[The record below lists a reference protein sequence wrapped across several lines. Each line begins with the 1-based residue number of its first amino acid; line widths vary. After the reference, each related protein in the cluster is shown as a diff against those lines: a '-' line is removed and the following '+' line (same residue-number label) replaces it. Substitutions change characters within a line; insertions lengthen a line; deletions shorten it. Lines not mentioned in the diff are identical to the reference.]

1 MNKNDIFIEWNT
13 EQLRKIS
20 DTQNIN
26 ESSVHYTEP
35 KTLSRKIHYI
45 QFHLYEVLEQ
55 AKLIYDERKIRNNGC
70 PRMG

>member
-1 MNKNDIFIEWNT
+1 MEYWAIKKT
-13 EQLRKIS
+13 S

-26 ESSVHYTEP
+26 GVHYTEP
-35 KTLSRKIHYI
+35 KTLPRKVHYV

-55 AKLIYDERKIRNNGC
+55 AKLIYDERKIRNNSC